1 MQKRFWA
8 GAAGQARMQ
17 AQDTDGEEEK
27 QNNILSVASQEEM
40 AWGDAALSTAIPGPG
55 LAAPP
60 ILSQGTPEQ
69 QMRFLGPFMD
79 GQLHWGALALTEPGI
94 GSDVAGMS
102 TTAVLDGDEWVIN
115 GHKHYITNGARAD
128 LVVTF
133 ATIDKSLGR
142 EGIRPFVVPKG
153 TPGMIV
159 GRIEEKMGLRASQ
172 TAELI
177 YENCRVPQENLLAGR
192 EKTQKAGFKA
202 AMGTL
207 DATRPMVGALAV
219 GIARAAHETTR
230 EWVCDELPKG
240 FPAHKRHE
248 IEDELEELGQQIE
261 MARLL
266 VWRAAWMADRR
277 IPNSKEASMSKAFAG
292 ALVMKVTSAGVRI
305 TAPGENYRAQA
316 VPGEVVPRRE
326 GLRYLRGNRADP
338 APGYRAPPLPGGGYT
353 IEVGATP
360 SHPRMPTRGIPTCAI
375 SPPLEDLG
383 HPAAG
388 FNPFPICLPSRER
401 IPLPRP
407 AYTLLL
413 AGD

>member
-1 MQKRFWA
+1 MIDFTLSKSQQAARDYAHLVALEEMRPISLECDRTEKIPESFFWNMQKRYW
-8 GAAGQARMQ
+8 GGSAAQARMQ
-17 AQDTDGEEEK
+17 GQEENEK
-27 QNNILSVASQEEM
+27 QDNLLSVLAQEEM

-153 TPGMIV
+153 TPGLIV

-177 YENCRVPQENLLAGR
+177 YENCRIPKDNLLSGR
-192 EKTQKAGFKA
+192 EQTKKAGFKA

-219 GIARAAHETTR
+219 GIARAAHEATW
-230 EWVCDELPKG
+230 EWIHEELPKG
-240 FPAHKRHE
+240 FPAHKRSTM
-248 IEDELEELGQQIE
+248 EDELVELGQEIE
-261 MARLL
+261 MARFL

-277 IPNSKEASMSKAFAG
+277 IPNSKEASMSKAYAG
-292 ALVMKVTSAGVRI
+292 GLVMKVTATAVRI
-305 TAPGENYRAQA
+305 TAPGADSERKQFIAKWFRDAKVFDIFEGTAQIQRLVIA
-316 VPGEVVPRRE
+316 RRIFPE
-326 GLRYLRGNRADP
+326 LD
-338 APGYRAPPLPGGGYT
+338 
-353 IEVGATP
+353 
-360 SHPRMPTRGIPTCAI
+360 IP
-375 SPPLEDLG
+375 
-383 HPAAG
+383 
-388 FNPFPICLPSRER
+388 
-401 IPLPRP
+401 
-407 AYTLLL
+407 
-413 AGD
+413 

>member
-1 MQKRFWA
+1 MIDFTLSKTQQAARDYAHQVAQEEMRPISLACDRSENIPESFFWNMQKRFWA
-8 GAAGQARMQ
+8 GAAGQARVQ
-17 AQDTDGEEEK
+17 AQGEEGEEK
-27 QNNILSVASQEEM
+27 QQGNVLSVVSQEEM

-69 QMRFLGPFMD
+69 QMRFLGPYMD

-133 ATIDKSLGR
+133 ATVDKSLGR
-142 EGIRPFVVPKG
+142 EGIRPFVIPKG
-153 TPGMIV
+153 TPGMVV

-192 EKTQKAGFKA
+192 EQAKKAGFKA

-207 DATRPMVGALAV
+207 DATRPMVAALAV
-219 GIARAAHETTR
+219 GIARAAYETTR
-230 EWVCDELPKG
+230 AWLCEELPKG
-240 FPAHKRHE
+240 YPAHKRRE

-261 MARLL
+261 MARFL

-277 IPNSKEASMSKAFAG
+277 IPNSKEASMSKAYAG
-292 ALVMKVTSAGVRI
+292 ALVMKVTAAGVRI
-305 TAPGENYRAQA
+305 TAAGENAERKQFLAKWFRDAKVFDIFEGTAQIQRLVIA
-316 VPGEVVPRRE
+316 RRLFPEV
-326 GLRYLRGNRADP
+326 D
-338 APGYRAPPLPGGGYT
+338 
-353 IEVGATP
+353 
-360 SHPRMPTRGIPTCAI
+360 IP
-375 SPPLEDLG
+375 
-383 HPAAG
+383 
-388 FNPFPICLPSRER
+388 
-401 IPLPRP
+401 
-407 AYTLLL
+407 
-413 AGD
+413 

>member
-1 MQKRFWA
+1 MIDFTLTKAQLAARDYAHQVAVEEMRPISLECDRTEKIPESFFWNMQRRFWG
-8 GAAGQARMQ
+8 GAAAQARNQ
-17 AQDTDGEEEK
+17 AQEEEEK
-27 QNNILSVASQEEM
+27 QSNVYSLLSQEEM

-69 QMRFLGPFMD
+69 QMRFLAPYMD

-102 TTAVLDGDEWVIN
+102 TTAVLDGDEWVLN

-153 TPGMIV
+153 TPGFIV

-177 YENCRVPQENLLAGR
+177 FENCRIPKENLLSGR
-192 EKTQKAGFKA
+192 ESSKKAGFKA

-219 GIARAAHETTR
+219 GIARAAYETATQWIQ
-230 EWVCDELPKG
+230 EELPKG
-240 FPAHKRHE
+240 YPAQKRRE
-248 IEDELEELGQQIE
+248 IEDDLEEIRQELE
-261 MARLL
+261 MARFL
-266 VWRAAWMADRR
+266 VWRAAWMADKR
-277 IPNSKEASMSKAFAG
+277 IPNSKEASMCKAYAG
-292 ALVMKVTSAGVRI
+292 GLVMKATATAVRI
-305 TAPGENYRAQA
+305 TAPGENSAYKQLIQKWFRDAKVFDIFEGTAQIQRLVIA
-316 VPGEVVPRRE
+316 RRIFPE
-326 GLRYLRGNRADP
+326 ID
-338 APGYRAPPLPGGGYT
+338 
-353 IEVGATP
+353 
-360 SHPRMPTRGIPTCAI
+360 IP
-375 SPPLEDLG
+375 
-383 HPAAG
+383 
-388 FNPFPICLPSRER
+388 
-401 IPLPRP
+401 
-407 AYTLLL
+407 
-413 AGD
+413 

>member
-1 MQKRFWA
+1 MIDFTLSKAQQAARDYAHQVAVEEMRPLALECDRTEQIPESFFWNMQKRYWA
-8 GAAGQARMQ
+8 GAAGQARQ
-17 AQDTDGEEEK
+17 QDTGEEERQ
-27 QNNILSVASQEEM
+27 QNVLSVLAQEEM

-102 TTAVLDGDEWVIN
+102 TTAVLDGDEWVLN

-128 LVVTF
+128 IVVTF

-142 EGIRPFVVPKG
+142 EGIRPFVVPRG
-153 TPGMIV
+153 TPGFIV

-177 YENCRVPQENLLAGR
+177 FENCRIPKENLLSGR
-192 EKTQKAGFKA
+192 ESSKKAGFKA

-219 GIARAAHETTR
+219 GIARAAYEMSR
-230 EWVCDELPKG
+230 EWVCEELPQD
-240 FPAHKRHE
+240 FPAHKRRA
-248 IEDELEELGQQIE
+248 IEDELEELRQEIE
-261 MARLL
+261 MARFL

-277 IPNSKEASMSKAFAG
+277 IPNSKEASMSKAYAG
-292 ALVMKVTSAGVRI
+292 GLVMKVTAAGVRI
-305 TAPGENYRAQA
+305 SAPGENTERKQFLAKWFRDAKVFDIFEGTAQIQRLVIA
-316 VPGEVVPRRE
+316 RRLFSE
-326 GLRYLRGNRADP
+326 ID
-338 APGYRAPPLPGGGYT
+338 
-353 IEVGATP
+353 
-360 SHPRMPTRGIPTCAI
+360 IP
-375 SPPLEDLG
+375 
-383 HPAAG
+383 
-388 FNPFPICLPSRER
+388 
-401 IPLPRP
+401 
-407 AYTLLL
+407 
-413 AGD
+413 